1 MNQHL
6 PNDVPG
12 SASGMGTFFSRTN
25 LRRYRSLMDDQINAD
40 DRARVLGA
48 LAEQWDAFTREYR
61 MAGVARAGS
70 MTSFA
75 ESEIQS
81 DASGEPS
88 Y

>member
-48 LAEQWDAFTREYR
+48 LAEQWDAFTRECR
-61 MAGVARAGS
+61 MGWGS
-70 MTSFA
+70 SRWFNDFVCRKRD
-75 ESEIQS
+75 SK
-81 DASGEPS
+81 
-88 Y
+88 